1 MKTKTI
7 VNLLLT
13 CFFLLAIHNGVSAQ
27 TEDDSQIDQLYE
39 KFRSSFQNQDADLFA
54 SLYLEEAQYLIFDGA
69 IGNGRK
75 NFVPSTRSFLDEIKK
90 KGDALDIRFQIEKRF
105 FSDDKTMA
113 TDVGY
118 FLFERKG
125 AEEQADVSKMVNV
138 FVKRNGKWRW
148 LVDMSSNAPREMFK
162 SNKTVEKME

>member
-7 VNLLLT
+7 VNLFLT
-13 CFFLLAIHNGVSAQ
+13 CFFLLAIHNGISAQ

-75 NFVPSTRSFLDEIKK
+75 NFVPGTRSFLDEIKK
-90 KGDALDIRFQIEKRF
+90 KGRCSRHQ
-105 FSDDKTMA
+105 
-113 TDVGY
+113 
-118 FLFERKG
+118 
-125 AEEQADVSKMVNV
+125 VSN
-138 FVKRNGKWRW
+138 
-148 LVDMSSNAPREMFK
+148 
-162 SNKTVEKME
+162 